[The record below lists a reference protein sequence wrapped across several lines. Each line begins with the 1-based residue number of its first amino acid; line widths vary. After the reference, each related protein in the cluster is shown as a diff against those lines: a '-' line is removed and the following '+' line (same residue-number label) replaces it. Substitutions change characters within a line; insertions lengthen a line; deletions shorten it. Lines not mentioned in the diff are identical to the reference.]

1 MSQPRLLLVA
11 PDAEPP
17 ECTDVLED
25 WVRLPVPPTDRI
37 ARMRALLAR
46 RDGPE
51 GPRPMLHADGMLEYR
66 GARVDLSPIQA
77 VLAKALV
84 ENFGAVVAREA
95 LTESAWPGSAPSAN
109 NLDVAMARLRR
120 ELTAVG
126 LRIRTVRSRG
136 YVLDDAS

>member
-17 ECTDVLED
+17 QCTDVLED
-25 WVRLPVPPTDRI
+25 WVRLPVTPTDRI
-37 ARMRALLAR
+37 ARMRSLVAR
-46 RDGPE
+46 REGPE
-51 GPRPMLHADGMLEYR
+51 GSVPALHGDRTLEYR

-77 VLAKALV
+77 VLVKALI
-84 ENFGAVVAREA
+84 ESFGSVVGRETLA
-95 LTESAWPGSAPSAN
+95 ETGWSGSAPSAN

>member
-17 ECTDVLED
+17 DCTDVLED
-25 WVRLPVPPTDRI
+25 WVRLPVTSTDRI
-37 ARMRALLAR
+37 ARMRALVAR
-46 RDGPE
+46 HDEQGDSVPTLYDDG
-51 GPRPMLHADGMLEYR
+51 GLEYR
-66 GARVDLSPIQA
+66 GARTDLSPIQG
-77 VLAKALV
+77 VLASVLI
-84 ENFGAVVAREA
+84 ERFGAVVSRETLA
-95 LTESAWPGSAPSAN
+95 ETGWPGSAPSAN

-136 YVLDDAS
+136 YVLDAAF